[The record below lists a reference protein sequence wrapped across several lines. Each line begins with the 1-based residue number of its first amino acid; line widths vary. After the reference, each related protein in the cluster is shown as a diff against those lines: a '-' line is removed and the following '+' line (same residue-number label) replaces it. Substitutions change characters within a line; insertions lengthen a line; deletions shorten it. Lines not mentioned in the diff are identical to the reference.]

1 MSDKL
6 QALIYDIWES
16 ACQDAPIRPSG
27 KVENGQFVMTITGN
41 RDNWANLVQR
51 AGVPDHAVQTIDG
64 DTLTVRWPSLADE
77 IFGADGLIAQ
87 RLDNYEVRLPQ
98 LYMARMVQRAIEM
111 DAPAMVEA
119 GTGVGKSYAYA
130 AICMMMG
137 KRCVISTS
145 NKALQMQLWKK
156 DLPFLQ
162 SIFPGKKAALAVGKS
177 NFACRQKCESNNGDI
192 LIPDGN
198 LAEWYAFTS
207 TGNTE
212 EITFPVDY
220 KTLKGVTVD
229 DECTAKHCPFYYNC
243 FYYSN
248 RDDMKRAD
256 VIICNH
262 ALLCINQ
269 VAGGNVLPPVD
280 VTVVDE
286 AHKLPDY
293 ARNALGAEFTFTA
306 IEKAIHLA
314 REATAH
320 LTGDQYDSG
329 RKVIEIEDGP
339 SSLIG
344 IVSDALFEF
353 EREVRVF
360 LGSAD
365 VKERQVLI
373 RKDRVMNAGRLL
385 GGQLLALAND
395 VWPEDEMPRDNEDE
409 IRLFKRANRIRSM
422 GNKVGV
428 ISLPNDLVR
437 WVEPESNN
445 EPLKLCAQP
454 SNVAAFIGQL
464 AGVYTEV
471 DAPQR
476 LDYTHCTRC
485 SRQLTAKTVHLLDGK
500 PFGPDC
506 IQHVDPYGDADVVE
520 LQAWLAAE
528 HTPQDTPERTGMA
541 SRATIFTSATL
552 AAPDLAHFLRICGL
566 PDALQM
572 QAQSPFDYEN
582 NALIYLPS
590 GTSPAPNEPTWMLW
604 MFDQVRQ
611 LVLAADGGAFL
622 LFTSY
627 NAMTQALNELRY
639 TFTTRGMTVLVQGEM
654 PKLEIAKRFK
664 AEKRAVLFATKSFW
678 EGVDIQGDA
687 LRLVVVDRIPFRPT
701 SPLTTA
707 LEADILERARANGLT
722 GKALEMAPFY
732 ESRLPDAIIDLKQA
746 LGRLI
751 RTSTDR
757 GAMAILDSRVRSLP
771 YGRNIVMPSIPP
783 APVTSHIESVRVFMG
798 TTVLQPLPEKRQHTK
813 IEPPI
818 MPVGLMQSDP
828 NESPF

>member
-27 KVENGQFVMTITGN
+27 KVEDGRFVLTITGN

-51 AGVPDHAVQTIDG
+51 AGVPSGAEQTIDG
-64 DTLTVRWPSLADE
+64 DTLTVRWPSLADK
-77 IFGADGLIAQ
+77 IFGAGGLIAQ

-130 AICMMMG
+130 AMCMMMG
-137 KRCVISTS
+137 KRCIISTS

-162 SIFPGKKAALAVGKS
+162 SIFPGKKVALAVGKS
-177 NFACRQKCESNNGDI
+177 NFACRQKCENGNGDI
-192 LIPDGN
+192 LIPDAN
-198 LAEWYAFTS
+198 LAEWYAFTA

-220 KTLKGVTVD
+220 KTLKSVTVD
-229 DECTAKHCPFYYNC
+229 DECAGKHCPLYYNC

-248 RDDMKRAD
+248 RDAMKLAD

-262 ALLCINQ
+262 ALLCIDQ
-269 VAGGNVLPPVD
+269 VAGGNVLPPAD

-293 ARNALGAEFTFTA
+293 ARNALGAEITFAA
-306 IEKAIHLA
+306 IEKAIALA
-314 REATAH
+314 DGYSDTTEA
-320 LTGDQYDSG
+320 
-329 RKVIEIEDGP
+329 
-339 SSLIG
+339 
-344 IVSDALFEF
+344 SDVQRIAF
-353 EREVRVF
+353 EREISIWLRGKDDPQVGVHRDVEF
-360 LGSAD
+360 TTGQTLAD
-365 VKERQVLI
+365 T
-373 RKDRVMNAGRLL
+373 LL
-385 GGQLLALAND
+385 DLADD
-395 VWPEDEMPRDNEDE
+395 VWLEDEGPTDAEE
-409 IRLFKRANRIRSM
+409 IKLSKRANRIRSM
-422 GNKVGV
+422 ANKIVMLARPGEF
-428 ISLPNDLVR
+428 VR
-437 WVEPESNN
+437 WIEQARRD

-464 AGVYTEV
+464 AGVYTEA

-476 LDYTHCTRC
+476 LDHTHCTRC

-520 LQAWLAAE
+520 LQAWLDAE
-528 HTPQDTPERTGMA
+528 HTTPDAPERTGMT

-552 AAPDLAHFLRICGL
+552 AAPDLSHFLHICGL

-572 QAQSPFDYEN
+572 QARSPFDYEN
-582 NALIYLPS
+582 NALIYLPN

-611 LVLAADGGAFL
+611 LVMAADGGAFL

-639 TFTTRGMTVLVQGEM
+639 TFTSRGMTVLVQGEM
-654 PKLEIAKRFK
+654 PKLEITKRFK

-687 LRLVVVDRIPFRPT
+687 LRLVVIDKMPFEAP

-707 LEADILERARANGLT
+707 MEADVTDAARAAGLT
-722 GKALEMAPFY
+722 GKTLEMAPFNQL
-732 ESRLPDAIIDLKQA
+732 RVPRMIIDLKQGA
-746 LGRLI
+746 GRLI
-751 RTSTDR
+751 RTATDK
-757 GAMAILDSRVRSLP
+757 GVIAILDSRIRSTQ
-771 YGRNIVMPSIPP
+771 YGRNAVLPALPP
-783 APVTSHIESVRVFMG
+783 APVTSRIEAAVAF
-798 TTVLQPLPEKRQHTK
+798 LRQ
-813 IEPPI
+813 I
-818 MPVGLMQSDP
+818 MPAEPVTLRQTVPTMAAQPYTPPPPQAPDWIDWSV
-828 NESPF
+828 PF